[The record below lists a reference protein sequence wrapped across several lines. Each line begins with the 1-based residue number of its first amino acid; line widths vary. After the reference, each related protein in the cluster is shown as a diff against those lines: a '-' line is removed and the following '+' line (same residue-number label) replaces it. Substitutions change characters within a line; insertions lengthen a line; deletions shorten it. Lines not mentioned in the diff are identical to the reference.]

1 MLPALLCLVVA
12 ITDGDTLKVRCG
24 EPGTY
29 QEVKV
34 RLAEIDAPE
43 SRQPF
48 GQRSKQH
55 LSDLCFDTMATIQ
68 TQSIDRYDRY
78 GRTVARVTCGGVDAN
93 ADQVRVGMAW
103 SYTQYARDPIFP
115 QLEQQ
120 ARAGRVGLW
129 VDLGTGAEPVAP
141 WEWRKAQG
149 GRDRAIASML
159 RMLCISQLLVP
170 PTLVSH

>member
-1 MLPALLCLVVA
+1 MEFLHLICLVVA
-12 ITDGDTLKVRCG
+12 ITDGDTIKARCG

-34 RLAEIDAPE
+34 RLAEIDSPE

-55 LSDLCFDTMATIQ
+55 LSDLCFDKLATIQ
-68 TQSIDRYDRY
+68 PQSTDRY
-78 GRTVARVTCGGVDAN
+78 GRTVARVTCAGVDAN
-93 ADQVRVGMAW
+93 AEQVRAGMAW

-120 ARAGRVGLW
+120 ARTGRVGLW

-141 WEWRKAQG
+141 WEWRKARKAARQT
-149 GRDRAIASML
+149 GR
-159 RMLCISQLLVP
+159 
-170 PTLVSH
+170 